1 MGLETYQKMRD
12 FRRTPEPR
20 GRVSKTNRRRFV
32 VQEHHASK
40 LHFDFRL
47 EMGGVLKSWS
57 VPRGPSLD
65 PTERRLAVETEDHPV
80 EYLKFEGQIPAGEYG
95 AGEHMRWDGGTYK
108 LLGEADANE
117 QLERGKLEFELH
129 GERLRGAFTLV
140 RMKGRVGE
148 WLLIKKQDEFAEA
161 GWQLRLRKPVGGRD
175 TIEAKGKA
183 GGRRQ
188 GQEAGTEAGAKG
200 ANGGRGARAGRGS
213 RGAGEEGVRKFD
225 TEKETRGQRVVPVG
239 RALKAGE
246 LKGDLNVKV
255 GREVVLLTS
264 LERVYWPDEGYTK
277 GDLIRYYDEVSKY
290 ILPYLEDRPLIMKRY
305 PAGIRGQFFHQ
316 HDVNEVPDFVRT
328 VALEVE
334 DGGGHRVDYIVGTGR
349 ATLLYMANLGAIERH
364 PWHSRVG
371 NLEHPDWFV
380 FDLDPGE
387 GVEFK
392 TICEVALATRDVLER
407 LGLESYAKTSGSRGI
422 HVYVPVK
429 AIYGYEEIAE
439 LAELVATA
447 VARRHS
453 DVATVERSKRKR
465 GRAMIYVDHMQN
477 ARGKSVV
484 APYSVRPKPGATVS
498 APLEWTEVERKKIRT
513 DDFDIK
519 NMSERIGRK
528 GDLFKPVLKRKQA
541 LGDALEKAREL
552 LADGRARGARA

>member
-65 PTERRLAVETEDHPV
+65 PAQRRLAVETEDHPV

-140 RMKGRVGE
+140 RMKGREGE

-161 GWQLRLRKPVGGRD
+161 GWELRLRKPVGGRE
-175 TIEAKGKA
+175 TIEAKARA

-188 GQEAGTEAGAKG
+188 GQEAGEARSAKG
-200 ANGGRGARAGRGS
+200 ARPS
-213 RGAGEEGVRKFD
+213 RDAGEEGVRKFD

-246 LKGDLNVKV
+246 LKGDLNVRV
-255 GREVVLLTS
+255 GREVVPLTS

-528 GDLFKPVLKRKQA
+528 GDLFRPVLKRKQA

-552 LADGRARGARA
+552 LADSRARGARA

>member
-65 PTERRLAVETEDHPV
+65 PAQRRLAVETEDHPV

-140 RMKGRVGE
+140 RMKGREGE

-161 GWQLRLRKPVGGRD
+161 GWQLRLRKPVGGRE
-175 TIEAKGKA
+175 TIEAKAGKKA
-183 GGRRQ
+183 EGRRQ
-188 GQEAGTEAGAKG
+188 KAEGGSTGGAKG
-200 ANGGRGARAGRGS
+200 ARGS
-213 RGAGEEGVRKFD
+213 RDAGEEGVRKFD
-225 TEKETRGQRVVPVG
+225 TEKETRGQRVVPVA

-246 LKGDLNVKV
+246 LKGDLNVRV
-255 GREVVLLTS
+255 GREVVPLTS

-387 GVEFK
+387 GVEFT
-392 TICEVALATRDVLER
+392 TICEVALGTRDVLER

-422 HVYVPVK
+422 HIYVPVK

-498 APLEWTEVERKKIRT
+498 APLEWTEVERQKIRT

-541 LGDALEKAREL
+541 LGDALEKARGL
-552 LADGRARGARA
+552 LEAGKAHGARA

>member
-1 MGLETYQKMRD
+1 MRLETYQKMRD

-20 GRVSKTNRRRFV
+20 GKVSKANRRRFV

-65 PTERRLAVETEDHPV
+65 PAQKRLAVETEDHPV
-80 EYLKFEGQIPAGEYG
+80 EYLKFEGRIPEGEYG

-108 LLGEADANE
+108 LAGDADARS
-117 QLERGKLEFELH
+117 QLERGKLEFELD

-140 RMKGRVGE
+140 RMKGREGE
-148 WLLIKKQDEFAEA
+148 WLLIKKQDEFAEP
-161 GWQLRLRKPVGGRD
+161 GWELRLRKPVGGKE
-175 TIEAKGKA
+175 TIDGKAKGKRQKAKEGSESA
-183 GGRRQ
+183 GG
-188 GQEAGTEAGAKG
+188 AKV
-200 ANGGRGARAGRGS
+200 ARGS
-213 RGAGEEGVRKFD
+213 RGADAGGVRKFD
-225 TEKETRGQRVVPVG
+225 TEEQTRGERVVPVS

-246 LKGDLNVKV
+246 LKGDVNVRV
-255 GREVVLLTS
+255 GGEVVPLTS

-277 GDLIRYYDEVSKY
+277 GDLIRYYDEISKL
-290 ILPYLEDRPLIMKRY
+290 ILPYLEGRPLIMKRY

-334 DGGGHRVDYIVGTGR
+334 DGGGHRVDYIVGDNK
-349 ATLLYMANLGAIERH
+349 ATLLYVANLGAIESH
-364 PWHSRVG
+364 PWHSRVE

-387 GVEFK
+387 GVEFT
-392 TICEVALATRDVLER
+392 TICEVALATRDVLAR

-422 HVYVPVK
+422 HIYVPVK
-429 AIYGYEEIAE
+429 AIYGYEQIAE
-439 LAELVATA
+439 LAERVATA
-447 VARRHS
+447 VASKHS

-465 GRAMIYVDHMQN
+465 GRGVIYVDHMQN

-484 APYSVRPKPGATVS
+484 APYSVRPRPGATVS
-498 APLEWTEVERKKIRT
+498 APLEWSEVERKRIRT
-513 DDFDIK
+513 GDFRIK
-519 NMSERIGRK
+519 NMMERIGRK
-528 GDLFKPVLKRKQA
+528 GDLFRPVLRNKQA
-541 LGDALEKAREL
+541 LGDAFEKARGL
-552 LADGRARGARA
+552 LEGGRARGARA